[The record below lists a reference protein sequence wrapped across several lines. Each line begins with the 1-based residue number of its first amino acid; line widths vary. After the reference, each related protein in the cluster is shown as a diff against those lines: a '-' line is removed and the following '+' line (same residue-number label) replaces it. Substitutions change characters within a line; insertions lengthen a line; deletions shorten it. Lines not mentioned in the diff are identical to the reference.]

1 MYRKNQN
8 NKRNKKSDKS
18 RKTYQKYGKFSKK
31 NTRIKE
37 QYISK
42 KKILKKCKKAPNGSI

>member
-31 NTRIKE
+31 NIRIKE

-42 KKILKKCKKAPNGSI
+42 KKIKEGF

>member
-31 NTRIKE
+31 NIRIKE

-42 KKILKKCKKAPNGSI
+42 KKILK